1 MVVTIYMYI
10 YIYTVQFSNPRYQ
23 SIRRTMTND
32 RPEEHTNAVDG
43 AGEETDFHHSNA
55 G

>member
-1 MVVTIYMYI
+1 
-10 YIYTVQFSNPRYQ
+10 
-23 SIRRTMTND
+23 MTND

-55 G
+55 GKKKKKKVYFLLNGAFIL